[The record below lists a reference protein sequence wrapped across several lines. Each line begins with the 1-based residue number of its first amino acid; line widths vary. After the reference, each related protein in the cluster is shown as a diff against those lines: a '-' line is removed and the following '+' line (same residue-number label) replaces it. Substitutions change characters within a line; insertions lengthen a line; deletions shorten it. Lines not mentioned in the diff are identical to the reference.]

1 MFPLKKY
8 RRVMS
13 HDTEEEYK
21 IWRKTALLFQKW
33 QELSVFRTEYSKVS
47 EILTLIGSYCAK
59 HVTFDLKSTKELSIM
74 TLKSDAKFE
83 EKLSCG
89 LENDMTNFLQSNEKS
104 QNWGFQANNLYG
116 SYDKEEWCKILKG
129 IYLSFQNW
137 HEEFENFWPKH
148 SKVSKTCILMVSFWP
163 KHIMFEL
170 KKYRAVMFDG
180 TEDWSKIWRKTDLC
194 FQKMTWAIWQTFT
207 GWKIKISF

>member
-8 RRVMS
+8 RRIMS

-59 HVTFDLKSTKELSIM
+59 YVTFDLKSTKELSIM

-137 HEEFENFWPKH
+137 HEEFEKFWPKH
-148 SKVSKTCILMVSFWP
+148 SKDSKMCTSVSSFWT
-163 KHIMFEL
+163 KNIMFKL
-170 KKYRAVMFDG
+170 KKLSGAVSDG
-180 TEDWSKIWRKTDLC
+180 TEDWCKFEEKLTC
-194 FQKMTWAIWQTFT
+194 AF
-207 GWKIKISF
+207 